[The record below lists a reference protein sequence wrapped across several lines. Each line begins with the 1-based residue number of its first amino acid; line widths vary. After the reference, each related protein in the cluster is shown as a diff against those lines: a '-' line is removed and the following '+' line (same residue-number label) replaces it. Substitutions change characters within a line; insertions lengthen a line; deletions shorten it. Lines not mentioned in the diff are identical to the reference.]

1 LALLIAV
8 FFPILLIGLATQMKS
23 ASAANNGTPVLV
35 ELFTSEGCSSCPP
48 ADRLLQKLDADGASG
63 AQVIALSEHVDYW
76 NQLGWKDPYSSS
88 FFSERQSAYGDRFGL
103 ASVYT
108 PQMVV
113 SGTAQFT
120 GSDSHAATKA
130 IADAA
135 GMQKYTVKISDVS
148 VDGSGAL
155 HAHVSVSPNG
165 DPSGTAEL
173 YCAIAL
179 NHAESQ
185 VTRGEN
191 EGNRLT
197 HVAVVASLQKA
208 GDVHPGKSFDQD
220 LTFHLKSGMD
230 PANLRLVAF
239 IQQPHSGP
247 VLGAAM
253 QQVK

>member
-1 LALLIAV
+1 
-8 FFPILLIGLATQMKS
+8 MKS
-23 ASAANNGTPVLV
+23 AAAANNGTPVLV

-76 NQLGWKDPYSSS
+76 NSLGWKDPYSAA

-113 SGTAQFT
+113 SGDAQFT
-120 GSDSHAATKA
+120 GSDARAAAKA
-130 IADAA
+130 IADAS
-135 GMQKYTVKISDVS
+135 GTQKYAVRISGIS
-148 VDGSGAL
+148 VDASGTL
-155 HAHVSVSPNG
+155 HAHL
-165 DPSGTAEL
+165 TAEPVSNPPSSADV
-173 YCAIAL
+173 YCVVAL

-191 EGNRLT
+191 GGNRLT
-197 HVAVVASLQKA
+197 HVAVVQLLQKA
-208 GDVHPGKSFDQD
+208 GTVEAGKNFDQD
-220 LTFHLKSGMD
+220 VTIHLKPGTD
-230 PANLRLVAF
+230 PASLRLVAF
-239 IQQPHSGP
+239 IQQPKAGA

-253 QQVK
+253 QRVQ